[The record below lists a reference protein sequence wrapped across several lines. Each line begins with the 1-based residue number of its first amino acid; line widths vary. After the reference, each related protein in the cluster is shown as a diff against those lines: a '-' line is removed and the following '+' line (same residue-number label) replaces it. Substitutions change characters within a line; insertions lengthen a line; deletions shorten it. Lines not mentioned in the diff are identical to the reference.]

1 VRRVAEVAARQHGI
15 VAVWDLRAAGVGRSA
30 TSRWR
35 QAGLL
40 VRQYPGVYAFGH
52 AALTLSGRRLTWAL
66 AAGPDAD
73 LSHRTAGAAHG
84 VFVDHGT
91 KVHVTTPRQGG
102 RGLAGFVVHER
113 RLHPD
118 DRTEIDGI
126 RVTTLERTLIDIAAT
141 EHPDRLAKA
150 FERAEELNTLDLA
163 RIRAAC
169 DRNRGQRGVGRV
181 RVMLEIYEP
190 KDPRLIRSRFEKGML
205 RLLEAEG
212 FPRPLVNLD
221 LHGWEA
227 DLYWPEH
234 NRVVELDG
242 WQGHRTKA
250 AFERDHQRDLDLE
263 ARGYGVGRV
272 SWLQFRTDKPAVL
285 RALHRWLG

>member
-1 VRRVAEVAARQHGI
+1 
-15 VAVWDLRAAGVGRSA
+15 
-30 TSRWR
+30 
-35 QAGLL
+35 
-40 VRQYPGVYAFGH
+40 
-52 AALTLSGRRLTWAL
+52 
-66 AAGPDAD
+66 
-73 LSHRTAGAAHG
+73 
-84 VFVDHGT
+84 
-91 KVHVTTPRQGG
+91 
-102 RGLAGFVVHER
+102 VVHER

-126 RVTTLERTLIDIAAT
+126 RTTTLERTLIDIAAT

>member
-1 VRRVAEVAARQHGI
+1 VAELAARQHGV
-15 VAVWDLRAAGVGRSA
+15 VAAWQLYELGLTRWMVARWCRSGR
-30 TSRWR
+30 
-35 QAGLL
+35 L
-40 VRQYPGVYAFGH
+40 VRLYPGVYAFGH
-52 AALTLSGRRLTWAL
+52 AALTLSGRRMAWAL

-73 LSHRTAGAAHG
+73 LSHRTAGATHG
-84 VFVDHGT
+84 VFVDHGM
-91 KVHVTTPRQGG
+91 KIHVTTPRQGG

-126 RVTTLERTLIDIAAT
+126 PMTTLERTLIDIAAT

-150 FERAEELNTLDLA
+150 FERAEELNMLDLVK
-163 RIRAAC
+163 IRAAC

-181 RVMLEIYEP
+181 RALVEIYEP

-205 RLLEAEG
+205 RLLEEQR
-212 FPRPLVNLD
+212 FPRPLVNLG

-272 SWLQFRTDKPAVL
+272 SWRQFRTDKPAVL